1 MGAKIKL
8 EMRWNMN
15 NKKTSDIII
24 IISVITAIISG
35 YVSMTQTD
43 IFRLAGTQ
51 WMLIAIILGI
61 YGLYMKL
68 KQPIN

>member
-1 MGAKIKL
+1 
-8 EMRWNMN
+8 MN

-24 IISVITAIISG
+24 IVSVITAIISG
-35 YVSMTQTD
+35 YVSMTQVN
-43 IFRLAGTQ
+43 IFSLAGTQ